1 MTQAESLWQMR
12 CIARQPDY
20 RPQVACGSTALL
32 CCCCLCW
39 KPTRRNESD
48 EFGNSEQSVSRFS
61 AFGWRS
67 GFSLSSAK
75 LLVKVSIDIFV
86 CFPLASSAG
95 RSVHTPGSL
104 KTPAATLR
112 RKVVYQLAGWAGKW
126 NAVPLTLNNQA
137 LDPFS
142 KDLSLSGGLSTSSS
156 LASRAHVPAHVKHW
170 GWLEQYQP

>member
-1 MTQAESLWQMR
+1 MHDAVAATEVVCDASRKLVANAMHCPG

-75 LLVKVSIDIFV
+75 QLVKSASTFLSAFRLLPRLEEVYIHRVHSKPQPPRFAEKWFTNSQVGLVS
-86 CFPLASSAG
+86 G
-95 RSVHTPGSL
+95 
-104 KTPAATLR
+104 TL
-112 RKVVYQLAGWAGKW
+112 Y
-126 NAVPLTLNNQA
+126 P
-137 LDPFS
+137 
-142 KDLSLSGGLSTSSS
+142 
-156 LASRAHVPAHVKHW
+156 
-170 GWLEQYQP
+170 

>member
-1 MTQAESLWQMR
+1 MPQPRWFVTQAESLWQMR

-39 KPTRRNESD
+39 KPTRRSESG

-67 GFSLSSAK
+67 GFSLSQRQATS
-75 LLVKVSIDIFV
+75 KVSIDIFV
-86 CFPLASSAG
+86 RFPLASSAG
-95 RSVHTPGSL
+95 RSVHTSGPH

-112 RKVVYQLAGWAGKW
+112 SQK
-126 NAVPLTLNNQA
+126 
-137 LDPFS
+137 
-142 KDLSLSGGLSTSSS
+142 SGLPTRNSTGMVRVDRRFAPST
-156 LASRAHVPAHVKHW
+156 RAHS
-170 GWLEQYQP
+170 LEARTHR

>member
-32 CCCCLCW
+32 YCCCLCW

-112 RKVVYQLAGWAGKW
+112 RKVVYQLASIQH
-126 NAVPLTLNNQA
+126 T
-137 LDPFS
+137 
-142 KDLSLSGGLSTSSS
+142 STVRSSS
-156 LASRAHVPAHVKHW
+156 RSCNREFTLVWHADCFSQVS
-170 GWLEQYQP
+170 L